1 MHKELF
7 SIFENGE
14 PETDETEKSEEFT
27 DALIDLS
34 KRLDGDDIAFIVSEW
49 MKNHN
54 EHLFVARSYN
64 ESTGNKLLHFRMEA
78 EFGYY
83 LDDLEDG
90 DNE

>member
-7 SIFENGE
+7 SIFDNGE
-14 PETDETEKSEEFT
+14 PEPDESERSEEVT
-27 DALIDLS
+27 NALIDLS
-34 KRLDGDDIAFIVSEW
+34 KRLGGDDIAFLVSEW

-83 LDDLEDG
+83 LDDLEDNN
-90 DNE
+90 NE